1 MAAKKTAAASKS
13 GSKAS
18 KLSPAT
24 NAKRNTKAGRA
35 KMSNSS
41 FALPGKQYRIDDA
54 AHARNA
60 LARVAQ
66 NGTRAQQA
74 AVQKAVAKK
83 YPNIN
88 VTGMGKKKS

>member
-1 MAAKKTAAASKS
+1 MAAKKSASKS
-13 GSKAS
+13 TSKAS
-18 KLSPAT
+18 KLPPAT

-35 KMSNSS
+35 KMAPAS

-66 NGTRAQQA
+66 NGTPAQQA
-74 AVQKAVAKK
+74 HVRAAVAKK

-88 VTGMGKKKS
+88 VTGLSSKKKP

>member
-1 MAAKKTAAASKS
+1 MAAKKSAAKS
-13 GSKAS
+13 ASKAS
-18 KLSPAT
+18 KLPAST

-35 KMSNSS
+35 KMSPAS

-66 NGTRAQQA
+66 NGTPAQQA
-74 AVQKAVAKK
+74 HVKAAVAKK